1 MSTKERKSNLPIKLA
16 KNTITPYYFDK
27 FINIPYRVLCI
38 EGINL
43 SEAIVYGYLNEFA
56 KNNVDHL
63 VWESATGISKK
74 VNISKKTVLRAI
86 ENLGAMGLIEIH
98 KDKDNSQVLKVL
110 RDLRDA
116 RDPFGYDQFENK
128 NKDEDE
134 DKDDDSEQEHDVLG
148 DRSIEANVI
157 RHSDKDRD
165 EDSDFDKNDES
176 TNSDDSNSDSDSNS
190 GIPTPTSKSTSN
202 APRKYRDLLNNTPAI
217 TPETKKKNTKKATK
231 TDTKS
236 EPEPKPEPKPVSTH
250 SNPPAPMPRT
260 AKDVL
265 GDDDDLDF

>member
-86 ENLGAMGLIEIH
+86 ENLGTMGLIEIH

-134 DKDDDSEQEHDVLG
+134 DEDSEQERDVLG

-165 EDSDFDKNDES
+165 EDSDLDKNDES
-176 TNSDDSNSDSDSNS
+176 TNSDDSNSNSDSDSA
-190 GIPTPTSKSTSN
+190 IPTPTSKSTSN

-217 TPETKKKNTKKATK
+217 TPETKKKSTKKSTK

-236 EPEPKPEPKPVSTH
+236 EPKPEPKPVSTH
-250 SNPPAPMPRT
+250 STPTAPMPRT

>member
-128 NKDEDE
+128 NEDE
-134 DKDDDSEQEHDVLG
+134 NEGSEQERDVLG
-148 DRSIEANVI
+148 DLSIEANVI
-157 RHSDKDRD
+157 RRFDES
-165 EDSDFDKNDES
+165 EDSDLNENGES
-176 TNSDDSNSDSDSNS
+176 TSSDYNTSDF
-190 GIPTPTSKSTSN
+190 GVPTPTSKSTSN
-202 APRKYRDLLNNTPAI
+202 APRKYRDLLNNTPAV
-217 TPETKKKNTKKATK
+217 TSETKKKSTKKSTK
-231 TDTKS
+231 TDTK
-236 EPEPKPEPKPVSTH
+236 PENKPEPKPVPTH
-250 SNPPAPMPRT
+250 STTPVPMPRT